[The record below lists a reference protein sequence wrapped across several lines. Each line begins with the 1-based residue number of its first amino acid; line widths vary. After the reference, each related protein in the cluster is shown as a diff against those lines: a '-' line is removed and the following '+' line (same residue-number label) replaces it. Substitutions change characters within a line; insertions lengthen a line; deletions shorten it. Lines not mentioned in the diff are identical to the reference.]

1 MSGRHLLA
9 AAVLSILVCCCGG
22 SAQTRPH
29 ALEPGTG
36 PGSQTP
42 ALKAPSSVVEVI
54 PPQNPQAFYYGRYL
68 YGAYAAQQGL
78 CSRVTAEE
86 HRLRFEPDWR
96 SGAGAMAYA
105 IFGFNMT
112 YYQGEGRFVLEW
124 EGNAP
129 ADGALMLGLGN
140 FQRNRWDWYAGGA
153 EPLSVDSLDPY
164 QESEL
169 YLLCA
174 VVVLGDDPVVLNGLR
189 IGNEVVQEGVDMLG
203 LCAPPL
209 DFEVTKLR
217 NEFSGRNPIE
227 QDYTYV
233 ATRVDEDTIWAV
245 VSHTVDSLTHY
256 GILRIPP
263 DHGDGLTPVLLL
275 CHPGVNGASIWGL
288 DWLAGVVDDDTVLD
302 QFLVVQP
309 SFRGEPAY
317 GDTMGSYQSDGQL
330 HLYDRDTDDALA
342 LLDCVLNHLPQ
353 ARQDDVVAAGWSRGA
368 QVALR
373 AAERDPRIGGAL
385 AFAGWTDEWTISG
398 QAFAY
403 YALPELE
410 GLPQPGDLLY
420 EYESQLWL
428 LKIGACD
435 VWDMREVMLRMSV
448 SYCAS
453 DLPRVQ
459 LHYGELDDGVPVE
472 QGLNLAAWLEWLPG
486 KECEFYS
493 YPEGNH
499 NVTSMTGAGPRA
511 REFLASFLP
520 D

>member
-9 AAVLSILVCCCGG
+9 AFVLSLLVCCCGG

-29 ALEPGTG
+29 TLEPGTV
-36 PGSQTP
+36 PGDRNP
-42 ALKAPSSVVEVI
+42 ALKAPASVVELI
-54 PPQNPQAFYYGRYL
+54 PPQNPQAFYFGRYL

-78 CSRVTAEE
+78 CSGVTAED

-96 SGAGAMAYA
+96 GGEGEMAYA

-112 YYQGEGRFVLEW
+112 YFQGEGSIVLEW
-124 EGNAP
+124 AGDAP
-129 ADGALMLGLGN
+129 ADGSLLLGLGN
-140 FQRNRWDWYAGGA
+140 FEQNRWEWYAGSA
-153 EPLSVDSLDPY
+153 EPLEVDSLAPY
-164 QESEL
+164 QDSEL

-174 VVVLGDDPVVLNGLR
+174 VVVLGNEPVLLDGLR
-189 IGNEVVQEGVDMLG
+189 IGEEVLQEGVDMLK

-209 DFEVTKLR
+209 DCEVTKLR
-217 NEFSGRNPIE
+217 NEFSGRSPVE

-233 ATRVDEDTIWAV
+233 TQLIEGQMTWAV
-245 VSHTVDSLTHY
+245 VSHEVDNLTHY

-263 DHGDGLTPVLLL
+263 AQGDGLTPVLLL

-288 DWLAGVVDDDTVLD
+288 SWLANVVDDDDLLD

-317 GDTMGSYQSDGQL
+317 GDTMGSFKSDGQL
-330 HLYDRDTDDALA
+330 NLYDRDSDDALA
-342 LLDCVLNHLPQ
+342 LLDCVLNHFPQ
-353 ARQDDVVAAGWSRGA
+353 ARQGDVVAAGWSRGA

-373 AAERDPRIGGAL
+373 AAQRDARIGGVL
-385 AFAGWTDEWTISG
+385 EFAGWTDEWTIGG
-398 QAFAY
+398 QAYAY
-403 YALPELE
+403 YALPELA
-410 GLPQPGDLLY
+410 GPPQPGDLMY
-420 EYESQLWL
+420 AYDSQLWL

-448 SYCAS
+448 NYCAS

-459 LHYGELDDGVPVE
+459 LHYGELDTGVPIE
-472 QGLNLAAWLEWLPG
+472 QGQNLAAWLEWVG
-486 KECEFYS
+486 NTESEYYS
-493 YPEGNH
+493 YPDGTH
-499 NVTSMTGAGPRA
+499 QVTSMTGAGPRA
-511 REFLASFLP
+511 RDFLTSFLP